1 MFSNRINYYM
11 QNPPRDERT
20 RLAQTVDFALTL
32 LFTWFITIIA
42 AQLLPMALIA
52 VKIIVIFVMLIELI
66 LITKVKIS
74 RRKALNTHRN
84 IWYSARKCR
93 ENIYAIKDRGKFA
106 QLVKELLEGLTPF
119 GKLKDLHPC
128 ADSTID
134 ISCNLGNHKIGVMC
148 INLAGEDQKVSA
160 NQIRDFLKEINQ
172 AHYNK
177 GMVITSSSFTEE
189 ARRFV
194 RQMNGRVKIHLIDG
208 HGLLRLAKRTQHP
221 IFSLEKWKEDRDNLI
236 SGKEIA
242 LSIKENIL
250 TSRKRALLLT
260 MLGLVFLVIAALQNE
275 LFSAIYFVF
284 GVINLFIGLTGFILC
299 LLRKNELIFD

>member
-1 MFSNRINYYM
+1 MFGNRINYYI

-20 RLAQTVDFALTL
+20 RLAQAVDFALTL
-32 LFTWFITIIA
+32 LFTWIMTIII
-42 AQLLPMALIA
+42 AQFLPLGLTTA
-52 VKIIVIFVMLIELI
+52 KIIVILVMLIELI
-66 LITKVKIS
+66 LITKVEINRS
-74 RRKALNTHRN
+74 KALDTHRD

-93 ENIYAIKDRGKFA
+93 ENIYVIKDRGEFA

-134 ISCNLGNHKIGVMC
+134 ISCNLGNQKIGVMC

-160 NQIRDFLKEINQ
+160 NQIRDFLKEIKQ
-172 AHYNK
+172 DHFYK
-177 GMVITSSSFTEE
+177 GMVITSGSFTEE

-194 RQMNGRVKIHLIDG
+194 RQMNGRVKIYLIDG
-208 HGLLRLAKRTQHP
+208 YGLLRLAKRTQHP
-221 IFSLEKWKEDRDNLI
+221 IFTLEKWKEERDTLI

-242 LSIKENIL
+242 LSIKENIMA
-250 TSRKRALLLT
+250 SKKRSLSFAI
-260 MLGLVFLVIAALQNE
+260 LGLVFIIIAALE
-275 LFSAIYFVF
+275 TEFFSAVYFIF

-299 LLRKNELIFD
+299 LLRKNELTFF